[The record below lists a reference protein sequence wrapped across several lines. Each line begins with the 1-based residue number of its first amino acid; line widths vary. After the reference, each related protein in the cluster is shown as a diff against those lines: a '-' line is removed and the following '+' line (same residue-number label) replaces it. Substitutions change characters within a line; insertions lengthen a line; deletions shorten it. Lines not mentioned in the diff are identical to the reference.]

1 MLLLGCVII
10 EAFKTGDHFKI
21 SPAAPLLPSS
31 PPPPSQVVFATRKL
45 CTTLISGTTSTRI
58 MEEKLR
64 EAACFGDTD
73 ALHKLIEAGVDVN
86 GQHKVSGSVATAAF
100 ERQCV

>member
-1 MLLLGCVII
+1 MLGCVSI
-10 EAFKTGDHFKI
+10 EAFNFKI
-21 SPAAPLLPSS
+21 SPAAPVPLS
-31 PPPPSQVVFATRKL
+31 PPPSQVVFATRKL
-45 CTTLISGTTSTRI
+45 RTTLISGTTSTRI

-86 GQHKVSGSVATAAF
+86 GQHKVSGSAAAAAF
-100 ERQCV
+100 ERQCMLS